1 MHFLKET
8 FTKESLSLFYDLNF
22 VFDIGLAKFI
32 VATLH
37 RKKVTENF
45 VGFEASWDLIQQMD
59 VGELALPQESKLP
72 PLNSD
77 TLLSI
82 SKRFVSIL
90 YFAAY
95 VQIIYRITDHLQ
107 QPDFLDCKSIKDV

>member
-8 FTKESLSLFYDLNF
+8 FTKESLSLFYDVNF

-32 VATLH
+32 AATLH
-37 RKKVTENF
+37 RKKVTETF

-72 PLNSD
+72 ALNSD
-77 TLLSI
+77 TLPSI

-90 YFAAY
+90 YFAAH
-95 VQIIYRITDHLQ
+95 VQIIYRITDHFQ